1 MQALSLSMNWHPRNA
16 LAGSVNPRN
25 DNLEYFC
32 QTYPHTR
39 GELHVH
45 MDFLL
50 SLLPIHGRGMY
61 VRAVLQSWNSS

>member
-1 MQALSLSMNWHPRNA
+1 MQALSLSMSWHPRNA
-16 LAGSVNPRN
+16 LTGSVNPHN

-32 QTYPHTR
+32 RTCPHTR

-50 SLLPIHGRGMY
+50 SLPPIHGRGMY
-61 VRAVLQSWNSS
+61 VRAVLRS